1 MDNLQK
7 IVRSV
12 IREKLVSNI
21 NEASY
26 TDYNLGKVQYTD
38 KNMTPADILNL
49 AMAYTQTGITKIVG
63 AKHDY
68 RIRAANDLA
77 KLTGGSQLQP
87 GTKSGKKSLISYVLQ
102 NKLVSKDE
110 YVKLYKDLIAKHIEV
125 LKYLKKSS
133 PEMRN
138 SSAASRAAA
147 KDARGEFGESVN
159 EASKKIPLFIPNVG
173 NIDDYKLKSLLQKNP
188 KVKTILGDKEFKFL
202 NKDNT
207 DVIMVSG
214 KPYNSITTDGEL
226 EFELDLKK
234 NILVK
239 PLGKARPKIIAHYSK
254 NESVNEGAGTL
265 TIEKRKDGKYYW
277 QYKFK
282 SGKIEDWPEGFNTKA
297 DAQKD
302 FMYRSKYIKEAILNE
317 DTNRANILGIDF
329 NISEMNGKIFFSFI
343 DKKAAY
349 ITIRKIGTNKIV
361 NHIQKSL
368 DNSYGKGEFFFKS
381 GSLTELQPGYLFQR
395 TIGNINLNKLKFES
409 VNEGD
414 ENSPE
419 EILSGLREM
428 AFGDLERIADYAN
441 MIETRMK
448 EGQELDSW
456 MYSQI
461 TLAVDQLN
469 SVHDTMDGRDGERE
483 PMKENADYKYL
494 TKIILDANPKHNVY
508 YNDSWNVVNI
518 GGTGYD
524 KGDLSKQFNQTPGS
538 ASTIKNNFYYAN
550 QDPQK
555 TKREIEKL
563 SNGKI
568 KVNINKGIVYYSL
581 DESVNEEKPGLWANI
596 RAKKARG
603 EKPAHGNSD
612 AHKDA
617 VKAGK
622 EINKEGTL
630 TEKKYY
636 VTYNKGRGQ
645 GKGLETV
652 FDKKAF
658 KTTDKPMVFSSYKDA
673 KKYAED
679 MERMFKHSIG
689 GGTAYWVSDE
699 KMNPIKETI
708 TEKQFKG
715 IEGIPANKKL
725 SQLSDAEKIKIVQ
738 ASGNI
743 IDFMVP
749 DWAKGTRNFWQVIS
763 KGSIKKKKN
772 LGGDVIYFLPG
783 KMVQSPAYTS
793 VKELLN
799 GIDWESME
807 ERRRFNES
815 VTNVTEMSTNDV
827 HFKNILRMYDSGGS
841 FTKKKVAVVVCND
854 SNATRTEIIDAMK
867 EMDYEDISDAQIKL
881 GISKPKN

>member
-1 MDNLQK
+1 MKNLN
-7 IVRSV
+7 
-12 IREKLVSNI
+12 KLVRDVIKESVVKQI
-21 NEASY
+21 SEANF
-26 TDYNLGKVQYTD
+26 DLGKNQYTA
-38 KNMTPADILNL
+38 KNLTPTQILDL
-49 AMAYTQTGITKIVG
+49 AFAYTQTPLKQIIGNKY
-63 AKHDY
+63 AY
-68 RIRAANDLA
+68 RVHAANDLA
-77 KLTGGSQLQP
+77 ILNGTRQLDAKQ
-87 GTKSGKKSLISYVLQ
+87 KGKNPALIVSLLKNS
-102 NKLVSKDE
+102 LVTKDE
-110 YVKLYKDLIAKHIEV
+110 YIKLYKDLIEKQIQVIKA
-125 LKYLKKSS
+125 LKNSS
-133 PEMRN
+133 AEMRN
-138 SSAASRAAA
+138 TGGSARVAAMKA
-147 KDARGEFGESVN
+147 MRGEFEMGESVN
-159 EASKKIPLFIPNVG
+159 EANKSGDKLTHKHNPNIEIELIEPTNKGWKVYQIEKGKKKIAYFDKQDISGDRALFESVNEAPLGKKRFMFDFYTDSFQRNTERETNYISDSLESAIKAAEHICKVTGYGYVEIYYKDLFLGSMKEKNKFEFVPGKGYSKFKSVNEVSKKIPLFIPNVG
-173 NIDDYKLKSLLQKNP
+173 NIDDFKLKSLLQKNP
-188 KVKTILGDKEFKFL
+188 RVKTILGDKEFKFL
-202 NKDNT
+202 NQDNT

-214 KPYNSITTDGEL
+214 KPYNSITTDGKL

-239 PLGKARPKIIAHYSK
+239 PLGKARPKIVAHYSQ

-282 SGKIEDWPEGFNTKA
+282 SGKTEDWPEGFNTKA

-302 FMYRSKYIKEAILNE
+302 FIYRSKYIK
-317 DTNRANILGIDF
+317 
-329 NISEMNGKIFFSFI
+329 
-343 DKKAAY
+343 
-349 ITIRKIGTNKIV
+349 
-361 NHIQKSL
+361 
-368 DNSYGKGEFFFKS
+368 
-381 GSLTELQPGYLFQR
+381 
-395 TIGNINLNKLKFES
+395 ES

-596 RAKKARG
+596 RAKRARG

-622 EINKEGTL
+622 KINNE
-630 TEKKYY
+630 
-636 VTYNKGRGQ
+636 
-645 GKGLETV
+645 
-652 FDKKAF
+652 
-658 KTTDKPMVFSSYKDA
+658 
-673 KKYAED
+673 
-679 MERMFKHSIG
+679 
-689 GGTAYWVSDE
+689 
-699 KMNPIKETI
+699 ETI

-725 SQLSDAEKIKIVQ
+725 SQLSDAEKIKILQ

-743 IDFMVP
+743 IDFIVP

-772 LGGDVIYFLPG
+772 LGGDIIYFLPG
-783 KMVQSPAYTS
+783 KMVQSPAYSS

-799 GIDWESME
+799 GVDWDSME
-807 ERRRFNES
+807 ERRKFNES
-815 VTNVTEMSTNDV
+815 AADVTEMGTTDV
-827 HFKNILRMYDSGGS
+827 HFKNILRMYDTGGS

-854 SNATRTEIIDAMK
+854 SKATRTEIMDAMR
-867 EMDYEDISDAQIKL
+867 EMDYEEISDAQVKL